1 MIPAFNYLNEIWM
14 WIFFNYNKLNQ
25 IPGHLSVYHA
35 VDEGSEHYINRFLVP
50 KHLGVKVGCPV
61 MLIKN
66 VSDVLLYMRNLLM

>member
-1 MIPAFNYLNEIWM
+1 MDVE
-14 WIFFNYNKLNQ
+14 FFNYNKLNQ

-35 VDEGSEHYINRFLVP
+35 VDEGSEHYINRFL
-50 KHLGVKVGCPV
+50 GVKVGCPV